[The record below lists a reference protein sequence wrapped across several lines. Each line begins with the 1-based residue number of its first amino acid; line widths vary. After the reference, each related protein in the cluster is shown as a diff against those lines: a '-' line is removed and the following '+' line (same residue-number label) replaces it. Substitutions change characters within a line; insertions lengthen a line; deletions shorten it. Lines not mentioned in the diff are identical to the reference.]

1 MTPNSPDEEALLAQA
16 AQAAEA
22 VRQARADLDVA
33 RAAEQDAARA
43 AYAAGVTAYR
53 IAQVMGR
60 SQTAIAKWV
69 RAGDEDDPQLAKR
82 QQTET

>member
-1 MTPNSPDEEALLAQA
+1 MSAEQDALLVRA
-16 AQAAEA
+16 AIAAEN
-22 VRQARADLDVA
+22 VREVTADLDVA
-33 RAAEQDAARA
+33 RATEQDAARA
-43 AYAAGVTAYR
+43 AYAGGATAYR

-82 QQTET
+82 GQTETEP